1 MKFIL
6 FLLPTLPATLAERK
20 KLRPLA
26 SHSEYWQAMFAE
38 VVELAQL
45 AEEVGFD
52 AIAFPEHHLH
62 SEGFEIGGPPEF
74 LLYVAM
80 HTKRVKIGPI
90 GYVLPGWDPLRL
102 AITTAWLDQ
111 LTQGRSF
118 IGLARGYQQRWL
130 DQMAQKIHISATI
143 SDHSALDDT
152 NRRAFEE
159 VYQVLKLAWAD
170 EPFRFRGEF
179 FQYPYPYDA
188 GTTWPAHTWTRDY
201 GAPGEVDAQG
211 KLQKLFVVP
220 KPYQKPHPPL
230 FQAFSTSAETI
241 RWCAR
246 EQIAPMILLSRPEQL
261 RHLAQIYAEE
271 AGRAGRWL
279 AVGQNIGVLRQ
290 LYFADSLRAADRLA
304 EQGLVGVGYKRFWGH
319 FGFWEAFRFPEDEIE
334 YPAGTTWLPPEE
346 WTTARM
352 RRARYIY
359 AGSVNAVRE
368 GMDELVESA
377 NPEWFAWLLDQGLLP
392 RQELRKQLETFGTH
406 ILPRYRQHE
415 GKTSEAKSSRRTPRT
430 SVRAVKKKG

>member
-20 KLRPLA
+20 KLRPIA

-45 AEEVGFD
+45 AEEVGFE

-80 HTKRVKIGPI
+80 HTKRVKVGPI

-118 IGLARGYQQRWL
+118 VGLARGYQQRWL
-130 DQMAQKIHISATI
+130 DQMAQKVHISATK

-170 EPFRFRGEF
+170 EPFRFCGEF
-179 FQYPYPYDA
+179 YQYPYPYAA
-188 GTTWPAHTWTRDY
+188 GTPWPAHTWTRDY

-211 KLQKLFVVP
+211 RLQKLLVVP

-230 FQAFSTSAETI
+230 FQAFSTSEETI

-246 EQIAPMILLSRPEQL
+246 EQISPMILLSRPQQL

-279 AVGQNIGVLRQ
+279 AVGENIGVLRQ
-290 LYFADSLRAADRLA
+290 IYFADSLRATDRLA

-319 FGFWEAFRFPEDEIE
+319 FGFWEAFRFPEDEME
-334 YPAGTTWLPPEE
+334 YPTGTSWLPPEE
-346 WTTARM
+346 WTVERM
-352 RRARYIY
+352 RRARYVY
-359 AGSVNAVRE
+359 TGSVESIRE

-377 NPEWFAWLLDQGLLP
+377 NPEWFAWLFDQGLLP
-392 RQELRKQLETFGTH
+392 REELRKQLEIFGTH
-406 ILPRYRQHE
+406 IVPRYRKQEE
-415 GKTSEAKSSRRTPRT
+415 GKPIVRSSTLMAAPGR
-430 SVRAVKKKG
+430 SAGKKG